1 MLNVTKVKRWTNT
14 KAKLNMKHFIPI
26 MSSCPVPWLSVGD
39 VWHKVAIVDQWLL
52 PAPARSP
59 CLCLTS
65 QLETWRCH
73 ESRVT
78 CSRPRDRADR
88 AAPTHG
94 SKHEIC
100 SHGDL
105 CRLHFMRLVWT
116 LPSLSLSC
124 LYKCAILHFV
134 INWLSLRKWKLHVQY
149 SACRRQQ

>member
-1 MLNVTKVKRWTNT
+1 MLSTEVKRWKNT
-14 KAKLNMKHFIPI
+14 KAKHETFYPHTVH
-26 MSSCPVPWLSVGD
+26 CPVPWLSVGD

-78 CSRPRDRADR
+78 CSSHVTGRTGQLPHTRLQTWNMFTWRSLQTTFY
-88 AAPTHG
+88 APTM
-94 SKHEIC
+94 
-100 SHGDL
+100 D
-105 CRLHFMRLVWT
+105 
-116 LPSLSLSC
+116 PSLPLSC

-134 INWLSLRKWKLHVQY
+134 INWLSLREWKLHVQY
-149 SACRRQQ
+149 SACRWQQ